1 MAPMASS
8 FNWAD
13 LFEIVVD
20 AVGEREALVVGDRR
34 FTYAELDARANRLA
48 HHLASLGVGA
58 DDHFGLYLQN
68 GVEYVESML
77 AAFKLRAV
85 PVNVNYRYVEDELR
99 YLFEDAD
106 IVGVVCDPQ
115 YVDRVEAVRADAPL
129 VQWVLPA
136 GDAYEAALA
145 GQPADRDFGP
155 RSGDDL
161 YVIYTGGTTGM
172 PKGVMW
178 RQEDAFF
185 ACLRGGNPIGEPVR
199 TPEQLAETV
208 TARPGLKQMP
218 CAPLMHGAAQWTVFM
233 AFFGGDTVVLVPG
246 GFDAD
251 AVLDAVATEGVNI
264 LTIVGD
270 AMARPLA
277 DSMART
283 TRDLSVLYII
293 GSGGAIFSAA
303 VQDMIREHIPNITI
317 LDSFGVSETGY
328 QGSKPPGDTE
338 AAPRF
343 LVDDTTAVLDA
354 DLRQVEPGSGTVGM
368 LARTGHIPL
377 GYHKDPEKTSKT
389 FVTDP
394 DGRRWA
400 LPGDMATVDASG
412 VITLLGRGSG
422 CINTGGEKVYPEEVE
437 SILKGHPSV
446 FDALV
451 VGVADD
457 RFGQRVTAVVSATPG
472 ESPSL
477 DDLAAHCRG
486 QLAGYKVPRQL
497 VVVDEIARTPSGKPD
512 YRWAREIA
520 EGEVAEGATS

>member
-1 MAPMASS
+1 MASFS
-8 FNWAD
+8 WAD
-13 LFEIVVD
+13 LFEIVAD
-20 AVGEREALVVGDRR
+20 TVGEREALVVGDRR
-34 FTYAELDARANRLA
+34 FTYAELDARASRLA
-48 HHLASLGVGA
+48 HFLAGKGIGRG
-58 DDHFGLYLQN
+58 DNFGLYLQN
-68 GVEYVESML
+68 GVEYVEAML
-77 AAFKLRAV
+77 AGFKLGAV

-99 YLFEDAD
+99 YLFDDAD
-106 IVGVVCDPQ
+106 LVGVICEPQ
-115 YVDRVEAVRADAPL
+115 YLDRVEEVRTPAL
-129 VQWVLPA
+129 RWVLAA
-136 GDAYEAALA
+136 GEAYEAALA
-145 GQPADRDFGP
+145 AQSTERDFGV
-155 RSGDDL
+155 RGGDDL

-185 ACLRGGNPIGEPVR
+185 ACLRGGNPIGEPVS

-251 AVLDAVATEGVNI
+251 AVLDAVAAEGVNI

-283 TRDLSVLYII
+283 PRDLSVLYII

-354 DLRQVEPGSGTVGM
+354 DLRRVEPGSDTVGM

-377 GYHKDPEKTSKT
+377 GYHKDPDKTAKT

-400 LPGDMATVDASG
+400 LPGDMATVDADG

-437 SILKGHPSV
+437 SVLKGHPSV

-457 RFGQRVTAVVSATPG
+457 RFGQRVAAVVSAAPG
-472 ESPSL
+472 ASPGL

-486 QLAGYKVPRQL
+486 QLAGYKVPRDL

-512 YRWAREIA
+512 YRWARRIA
-520 EGEVAEGATS
+520 EGDVAEGAVS